1 MILNRSSCAYL
12 LPTPTAL
19 FMFQTEQI
27 NVFKKLAV
35 SLVAGAAIV
44 STAAQAHFQM
54 VYTPELLRDRG
65 GEITLKMPFTHP
77 AASGHVMDVEAP
89 LEFYKIRKGKKTDLI
104 DTVKAS
110 QWTSAENTGGSY
122 EADVKLRG
130 LGDHVFVMEPAPYL
144 EASEDI
150 YIQQITKSIV
160 NVGSLPTDWNEE
172 LGLKAEIVPLTKP
185 YAIYEG
191 GTFVGVVKGGGKP
204 VPFAEIEVEYMNYAP
219 DMENNRFS
227 EEANMTP
234 PADAFITMTIFADA
248 NGTFTFGIPKAG
260 QWGFAALGVGT
271 DTEYKGK
278 ELSQDAVIWVQ
289 AHPAQK

>member
-12 LPTPTAL
+12 LPTPTVL
-19 FMFQTEQI
+19 FMFQTEQN

-35 SLVAGAAIV
+35 SLVASAAIV

-54 VYTPELLRDRG
+54 IYTPELLRDRG
-65 GEITLKMPFTHP
+65 GEVTLKMPFTHP
-77 AASGHVMDVEAP
+77 AESGHVMAVDAP
-89 LEFYKIRKGKKTDLI
+89 LAFYKVLKGKKTDLL
-104 DTVKAS
+104 DTIKPS
-110 QWTSAENTGGSY
+110 KWTSAENTGDSY
-122 EADVKLRG
+122 EATVKLRG

-144 EASEDI
+144 EESEDI
-150 YIQQITKSIV
+150 YIQQITKNIV

-191 GTFVGVVKGGGKP
+191 GNFVGVVKGGGEP
-204 VPFAEIEVEYMNYAP
+204 VPFAEIEVEYMNYEP
-219 DMENNRFS
+219 DMENDRFS
-227 EEANMTP
+227 DKGNMTP

-248 NGTFTFGIPKAG
+248 NGTFNFSIPKAG
-260 QWGFAALGVGT
+260 QWGFAALGVGS

-289 AHPAQK
+289 AHPVK